1 MQLDLF
7 ETVEEDN
14 ELKSIEDAY
23 GTPFPGSPGWTEKM
37 EIERLSLIEDIKQ
50 DSLVDLYYIG
60 GKMSRC
66 HWEGVF
72 IDQKTYLHSIRLLT
86 GAITDVD
93 KLREMGI
100 LEIAFRY
107 PDLRPNVC
115 LKKDCDCSYQHI
127 EKLRDVRMVI
137 KSRIAP

>member
-23 GTPFPGSPGWTEKM
+23 GTPFPGSPGWTDKM
-37 EIERLSLIEDIKQ
+37 ESERLSFIRNLKES
-50 DSLVDLYYIG
+50 SLVNLYYVG
-60 GKMSRC
+60 GRMSRC
-66 HWEGVF
+66 PWEGVF
-72 IDQKTYLHSIRLLT
+72 IDQKTYLDGIRLLT
-86 GAITDVD
+86 GTIRDVD
-93 KLREMGI
+93 KLREKGV

-107 PDLRPNVC
+107 PDLRPNIC

-137 KSRIAP
+137 KNRITP